1 LDESRRPDIHF
12 FQAHPNRGAAF
23 SAAFGFCPTE
33 EAAFAAQSRGRAGRG
48 RGIRVE
54 SGAVNLLEKFRETAL
69 SVLPV
74 MGLVLAL
81 GLLAVPAGAGG
92 PWWLGRFL
100 VGGALLVL
108 GLTVFLLGV
117 DLGIRPMG
125 ERCGAALTA
134 KRSLALLLGAAFVV
148 GLVVTAAE
156 PDIQVFGDQVR
167 GVFPAVRKGALTF
180 SIAGGVGLFM
190 ALGML
195 RTTLGIPLKAVL
207 AASYAALFLLA
218 AFAPAPFVGVAFDS
232 GGATTGPM
240 TVPFILALG
249 IGVAAVRARGD
260 RDGGFGLTGI
270 ASVGPVA
277 AVLVYSLLNANV
289 AAPHA
294 ESAEVESH
302 AEFAESLFSEGGSG
316 EADPPPVETH
326 AESAENAELFGGASS
341 PSEPKPESVVCAS
354 GTSRAMP
361 AKESEKSVRRKL
373 RRTVVASVDWREA
386 DIDDVIH
393 DLRDFSLA
401 GDPDDPSGA
410 GGVGFSVFLGDI
422 EDRDHKDLFGPGT
435 WCGRAKIPPF
445 TMHAIDIRL
454 DALLDRIEKERGFAW
469 RIEDGRVV
477 LSRKVR
483 PSGSWLS
490 RLAGNWRDGFRRMF
504 RRSGSAGSGDPFGSF
519 PAESAAWEEPLRT
532 LTADSFRRE
541 LAEGEPLE
549 VQIGVGGVSAAIPAS
564 GERAR
569 RVLDA
574 IAAADDVPP
583 PSDLV
588 ENRSPVFFTQRKEDP
603 EASPFDSEPRVF
615 SVFFDTGRSPSN
627 ADDLFFWENPD
638 CKTVVRVRGVAPL
651 FDEAVAEARAGEKR
665 VRETLGGIVLETV
678 DLQDASLP
686 EVLAFFEASTKK
698 SAGEDGAAIPFSFDE
713 EAWRWSS
720 PDDGPRLT
728 IRAESVA
735 LTNELALVADIAGVR
750 WRIVGGGVRCIPR
763 VFEDGVSLVADPHPM
778 PRPHA
783 AATPEPI
790 QHSAFSIQH
799 SSFFSSFAEAFP
811 EALRESLSSI
821 APLFGLFL
829 VFQFALLKM
838 TLRQALRISIGFVWA
853 LIGLAVFLTG
863 VNGGFMQAGRILGAA
878 LGGAA
883 AAGGAGPWA
892 LLVGTGLAFGAVI
905 VCAEPAVWVL
915 SEQVEEAS
923 GGAIRRRTLLFFL
936 SLGTALAIGL
946 AMWRAVAGF
955 PLWRLLLPG
964 YALALLLLA
973 RTPQPFAGI
982 AFDSGGVASGP
993 LTSTFVLS
1001 FTLGAA
1007 SAGGGGSDSFGV
1019 IALVAMMPLAAIQLM
1034 GILVDRKR
1042 RRAGAAAG
1050 GGAPAPRPAAPAPD
1064 PATKGETP

>member
-1 LDESRRPDIHF
+1 M
-12 FQAHPNRGAAF
+12 
-23 SAAFGFCPTE
+23 
-33 EAAFAAQSRGRAGRG
+33 
-48 RGIRVE
+48 
-54 SGAVNLLEKFRETAL
+54 NLLQKFRETAW

-260 RDGGFGLTGI
+260 RDGGFGLTGV

-277 AVLVYSLLNANV
+277 AVLVYSLLNTNV

-294 ESAEVESH
+294 EAAEVESH
-302 AEFAESLFSEGGSG
+302 AEFAESLFSGGGSG

-445 TMHAIDIRL
+445 TMHATDIRL

-549 VQIGVGGVSAAIPAS
+549 VRIGAGGVSAAIPAS

-569 RVLDA
+569 RVLGA

-588 ENRSPVFFTQRKEDP
+588 ENRATVFFTLRKEEPKAGLYD
-603 EASPFDSEPRVF
+603 ADDDSGPRVF
-615 SVFFDTGRSPSN
+615 SVFFDSGRSPSN

-638 CKTVVRVRGVAPL
+638 CETVVRVRGIAPL
-651 FDEAVAEARAGEKR
+651 LDEAVAEARAEEKR
-665 VRETLGGIVLETV
+665 IRETLGGIVLQAI
-678 DLQDASLP
+678 DLRDASLRD
-686 EVLAFFEASTKK
+686 VLAFFEASTKGRG
-698 SAGEDGAAIPFSFDE
+698 GEDGAAIPFSFDE

-728 IRAESVA
+728 IRSESA
-735 LTNELALVADIAGVR
+735 AFTNMLALVADMAGVH
-750 WRIVGGGVRCIPR
+750 WRIVGGGVRCFPR
-763 VFEDGVSLVADPHPM
+763 VFEDGVSLVADPHPV
-778 PRPHA
+778 PRPGA
-783 AATPEPI
+783 AAEPEPI
-790 QHSAFSIQH
+790 QHSAFGIQH

-853 LIGLAVFLTG
+853 LIGLSVFLTG

-1034 GILVDRKR
+1034 GILVERRKR
-1042 RRAGAAAG
+1042 RALRA
-1050 GGAPAPRPAAPAPD
+1050 PAAPAPT
-1064 PATKGETP
+1064 PGEETP

>member
-1 LDESRRPDIHF
+1 M
-12 FQAHPNRGAAF
+12 
-23 SAAFGFCPTE
+23 
-33 EAAFAAQSRGRAGRG
+33 
-48 RGIRVE
+48 
-54 SGAVNLLEKFRETAL
+54 NLLEKFRETAL

-260 RDGGFGLTGI
+260 RDGGFGLTGV

-294 ESAEVESH
+294 ESAECLDSH
-302 AEFAESLFSEGGSG
+302 AENAETAETDSREESAEFFDSHAES
-316 EADPPPVETH
+316 AETAETDSREESAEFFDSH
-326 AESAENAELFGGASS
+326 AESAENAELSGGASS
-341 PSEPKPESVVCAS
+341 PSEPSLAD
-354 GTSRAMP
+354 GTTRAKS
-361 AKESEKSVRRKL
+361 AKKTEKDIRRQL
-373 RRTVVASVDWREA
+373 RRIVVGSVDWQDAE
-386 DIDDVIH
+386 IDDVIR
-393 DLRDFSLA
+393 DLCKFSRIC
-401 GDPDDPSGA
+401 DSDDPLNSG
-410 GGVGFSVFLGDI
+410 GIGFSVFLGDI
-422 EDRDHKDLFGPGT
+422 EDRDGTDLFGPGSLNA
-435 WCGRAKIPPF
+435 RAGILPISIRA
-445 TMHAIDIRL
+445 TDIRL
-454 DALLDRIEKERGFAW
+454 ASLLDRIESKTGFAW

-477 LSRKVR
+477 LSRERKT
-483 PSGSWLS
+483 STS
-490 RLAGNWRDGFRRMF
+490 RLSSWAGRLKNGVLGLFRRRGLF
-504 RRSGSAGSGDPFGSF
+504 DKDDSSWGFV
-519 PAESAAWEEPLRT
+519 ESWEDSLPV
-532 LTADSFRRE
+532 LTADLFRQE
-541 LAEGEPLE
+541 LAKGDVRE
-549 VQIGVGGVSAAIPAS
+549 VLVQNGQDSAAINAS
-564 GERAR
+564 NALAR
-569 RVLDA
+569 QLFDA

-583 PSDLV
+583 PADLV
-588 ENRSPVFFTQRKEDP
+588 ASFPAVSFAMRKDDP
-603 EASPFDSEPRVF
+603 ASGIDCDGDNDGVSHIDIVRF
-615 SVFFDTGRSPSN
+615 SNGRSSSN
-627 ADDLFFWENPD
+627 PDDQFFWENPGCD
-638 CKTVVRVRGVAPL
+638 TVVRVRGIAPL
-651 FDEAVAEARAGEKR
+651 LEEAEIAARQRETF
-665 VRETLGGIVLETV
+665 VRETVCKVVLDAV
-678 DLQDASLP
+678 DIRDASLP
-686 EVLAFFEASTKK
+686 EILGFLERSTKGF
-698 SAGEDGAAIPFSFDE
+698 AGEDGAAIPFSFDE
-713 EAWRWSS
+713 KAWWGGV
-720 PDDGPRLT
+720 PDDDDLPRLT
-728 IRAESVA
+728 IRSESIS
-735 LTNELALVADIAGVR
+735 LMNLLALVSDMAGVR
-750 WRIVGGGVRCIPR
+750 WRIADGGIRCIPR
-763 VFEDGVSLVADPHPM
+763 RFEDGVSIVASPAPV
-778 PRPHA
+778 PRPRTA
-783 AATPEPI
+783 AAPEPI
-790 QHSAFSIQH
+790 QHSAFGIQH

-853 LIGLAVFLTG
+853 LIGLSVFLTG

-883 AAGGAGPWA
+883 AAGGFGPWA

>member
-1 LDESRRPDIHF
+1 M
-12 FQAHPNRGAAF
+12 
-23 SAAFGFCPTE
+23 
-33 EAAFAAQSRGRAGRG
+33 
-48 RGIRVE
+48 
-54 SGAVNLLEKFRETAL
+54 NLLEKFRETAL

-81 GLLAVPAGAGG
+81 GLLAVPADAGG

-134 KRSLALLLGAAFVV
+134 RRSLALLLGAAFVV

-260 RDGGFGLTGI
+260 RDGGFGLTGV

-302 AEFAESLFSEGGSG
+302 AEFAESLFSGGGSG

-445 TMHAIDIRL
+445 TMHATDIRL

-477 LSRKVR
+477 LSRDKRV
-483 PSGSWLS
+483 
-490 RLAGNWRDGFRRMF
+490 FRKEAMP
-504 RRSGSAGSGDPFGSF
+504 ASGDLFS
-519 PAESAAWEEPLRT
+519 ESGEFRGEPVPS

-541 LAEGEPLE
+541 LAKGELLE
-549 VQIGVGGVSAAIPAS
+549 VRIWAGGVSAAIPAS

-569 RVLDA
+569 RVLGA

-588 ENRSPVFFTQRKEDP
+588 ENRSPVFFTLRKEEPKAGLYD
-603 EASPFDSEPRVF
+603 ADDDSGPRVF

-853 LIGLAVFLTG
+853 LIGLSVFLTG

-1034 GILVDRKR
+1034 GILVERRKR
-1042 RRAGAAAG
+1042 RALRA
-1050 GGAPAPRPAAPAPD
+1050 PAAPAPT
-1064 PATKGETP
+1064 PGEETP

>member
-1 LDESRRPDIHF
+1 MS
-12 FQAHPNRGAAF
+12 
-23 SAAFGFCPTE
+23 
-33 EAAFAAQSRGRAGRG
+33 
-48 RGIRVE
+48 
-54 SGAVNLLEKFRETAL
+54 
-69 SVLPV
+69 
-74 MGLVLAL
+74 
-81 GLLAVPAGAGG
+81 
-92 PWWLGRFL
+92 
-100 VGGALLVL
+100 
-108 GLTVFLLGV
+108 
-117 DLGIRPMG
+117 
-125 ERCGAALTA
+125 
-134 KRSLALLLGAAFVV
+134 
-148 GLVVTAAE
+148 
-156 PDIQVFGDQVR
+156 
-167 GVFPAVRKGALTF
+167 
-180 SIAGGVGLFM
+180 
-190 ALGML
+190 
-195 RTTLGIPLKAVL
+195 
-207 AASYAALFLLA
+207 
-218 AFAPAPFVGVAFDS
+218 
-232 GGATTGPM
+232 
-240 TVPFILALG
+240 
-249 IGVAAVRARGD
+249 
-260 RDGGFGLTGI
+260 
-270 ASVGPVA
+270 
-277 AVLVYSLLNANV
+277 
-289 AAPHA
+289 
-294 ESAEVESH
+294 
-302 AEFAESLFSEGGSG
+302 
-316 EADPPPVETH
+316 
-326 AESAENAELFGGASS
+326 
-341 PSEPKPESVVCAS
+341 
-354 GTSRAMP
+354 
-361 AKESEKSVRRKL
+361 AKESEKSIRRKL

-401 GDPDDPSGA
+401 CDPDDPSGA
-410 GGVGFSVFLGDI
+410 GRIGFSVFLGDV
-422 EDRDHKDLFGPGT
+422 KDWDGKDVFSPGT
-435 WCGRAKIPPF
+435 YGSCAGIPPI
-445 TMHAIDIRL
+445 TIHETNIRL
-454 DALLDRIEKERGFAW
+454 DILLDRIEKEIGFAW

-477 LSRKVR
+477 FSRKIR

-490 RLAGNWRDGFRRMF
+490 RWMEKWKNGALGLFRPRGLF
-504 RRSGSAGSGDPFGSF
+504 DEGDSFWDFGE
-519 PAESAAWEEPLRT
+519 PWENSLPV

-549 VQIGVGGVSAAIPAS
+549 VRIGVGIVSAAIPAS

-588 ENRSPVFFTQRKEDP
+588 ENRATVIFTPRKEEPKAGLFDADDDP
-603 EASPFDSEPRVF
+603 DSRVL
-615 SVFFDTGRSPSN
+615 SVCFDTGRSLSN
-627 ADDLFFWENPD
+627 ADDLFFWANPD
-638 CKTVVRVRGVAPL
+638 CETVVRVRGISPL
-651 FDEAVAEARAGEKR
+651 LDEAVATVRAEEKR

-678 DLQDASLP
+678 DLQDALLP

-713 EAWRWSS
+713 KAWRGLS

-728 IRAESVA
+728 VQATSVP
-735 LTNELALVADIAGVR
+735 LTNMLALVADIAGVR
-750 WRIVGGGVRCIPR
+750 WRIVGGGVRCFPR
-763 VFEDGVSLVADPHPM
+763 VFVEGVSLVTDPHPV
-778 PRPHA
+778 PRPRA
-783 AATPEPI
+783 AAEPEPI
-790 QHSAFSIQH
+790 QHSAFGIQH
-799 SSFFSSFAEAFP
+799 SSFFSSFAEAIP
-811 EALRESLSSI
+811 DALRESLSSI

-853 LIGLAVFLTG
+853 FLGLAVFLAG

-883 AAGGAGPWA
+883 AAGGFGPWA
-892 LLVGTGLAFGAVI
+892 LLIGTGLAFGAVI

-964 YALALLLLA
+964 YVLAMLLLA

-1042 RRAGAAAG
+1042 
-1050 GGAPAPRPAAPAPD
+1050 
-1064 PATKGETP
+1064 KGKTT